1 MPHKDK
7 VTEGLTR
14 QATDVL
20 NALLESEHTQD
31 FEYVFKNET
40 GKTWFQTEDG
50 YFFGLAEGGAKKY
63 TKLIHDVLD
72 RWKNLLSL
80 KYATNQIDELLEKS
94 LSNIVIESSG
104 TLPATLRG
112 ADIDGVRNRVLN
124 MVADFDRESAKD
136 WTVYLPLSGIE
147 LTGISGDSLKIGCA
161 CLKYMNK
168 VEMDALFGKIDSII
182 FLEPPAKAV
191 ASKGRSHKFVRERVD
206 TLKETVCAVYLI
218 KAESE
223 RAIEIAE
230 ERTQDVLDLLS
241 YFTSFK
247 YSRSYKGAVRLQGEL
262 ARDKRTTLLLSPTTD
277 AFHIANRLTGEYI
290 PVQFTKDDIKD
301 MKRLGIFEVS
311 AIIESGRPNKFQKT
325 VLAAIHWFAASRRQE
340 TPEIEFVNLVTCLEN
355 CLTPDDDYS
364 SIRASIAEGCALL
377 LTADL
382 EPRRQL
388 RNAVLDIYGIRSK
401 IVHSGQSITSEKN
414 KLCLAYLRVIAR
426 DLLLVLIKQI
436 DDFKSKEDLLKW
448 LTEQKLAPKS
458 NAIR

>member
-1 MPHKDK
+1 
-7 VTEGLTR
+7 
-14 QATDVL
+14 
-20 NALLESEHTQD
+20 
-31 FEYVFKNET
+31 
-40 GKTWFQTEDG
+40 
-50 YFFGLAEGGAKKY
+50 
-63 TKLIHDVLD
+63 
-72 RWKNLLSL
+72 
-80 KYATNQIDELLEKS
+80 
-94 LSNIVIESSG
+94 
-104 TLPATLRG
+104 
-112 ADIDGVRNRVLN
+112 
-124 MVADFDRESAKD
+124 
-136 WTVYLPLSGIE
+136 
-147 LTGISGDSLKIGCA
+147 
-161 CLKYMNK
+161 
-168 VEMDALFGKIDSII
+168 
-182 FLEPPAKAV
+182 LEPPAKAV

-218 KAESE
+218 KAESG

-277 AFHIANRLTGEYI
+277 AFHIANRLTGEYM

-325 VLAAIHWFAASRRQE
+325 VLAAIHWFAASQRQE

-388 RNAVLDIYGIRSK
+388 RKAVLDIYGIRSK
-401 IVHSGQSITSEKN
+401 IVHSGQSLTSEKN